1 MKQYILEARGMFEG
15 TFGDWRP
22 AIQGLMGISDLE
34 ASTFDTAEEAHD
46 AVELM
51 LERGVQKNDIRIMT
65 QFNGGANG

>member
-1 MKQYILEARGMFEG
+1 
-15 TFGDWRP
+15 
-22 AIQGLMGISDLE
+22 MGISDLE

-65 QFNGGANG
+65 LLRGVA